1 MRYSYNKINGTYI
14 SEEAGKYFV
23 KIGASSTDIKQSA
36 DFQLKKDLVVEKDHN
51 VLVPQVTIP
60 ESTK

>member
-1 MRYSYNKINGTYI
+1 VRYSYNKINGTYI

-36 DFQLKKDLVVEKDHN
+36 DFSIKERFGCRKR
-51 VLVPQVTIP
+51 
-60 ESTK
+60 S